1 MTGITHPAPTT
12 PLPNRSSASVPASSV
27 LLPFRDAAPTLARC
41 LDSLLAQSDP
51 DFEIVAVDD
60 GSTDQGAAIA
70 GKYAERD
77 ARVRVLTQAPL
88 GLVTALNVGLAA
100 CRGRFVARM
109 DADDISLP
117 HRLER
122 QRAFLESHPEIDLLG
137 CLAEPIPGS
146 EGGADSLSPGITR
159 YHYWMNA
166 LRNDADI
173 KRELFVESPLPH
185 PSFFAR
191 RKFFQSLWGYRD
203 LPWPEDYDLLLR
215 AAERGCVFGKVPEV
229 LVLRGDGP
237 GRLTRSDPRYRRE
250 GMFRAKA
257 YFLMRG
263 PWLKGM
269 AGNGTPNTKTQE
281 SGAPE
286 TRAREIVIGGSGTS
300 GRLAARVLTEAGA
313 KVRCF
318 LDNRVGPPGRR
329 VMGLPAHGW
338 PDDIPD
344 AFFAEHRDAFFLS
357 CIGEVAGRERLRSH
371 LERHGFVEGRDWLR
385 FA

>member
-1 MTGITHPAPTT
+1 MTDITQPAATVSLPSYPSHP
-12 PLPNRSSASVPASSV
+12 RSSTCAPAISV

-41 LDSLLAQSDP
+41 LDSLLTQSDP

-60 GSTDQGAAIA
+60 GSTDEGAAIA
-70 GKYAERD
+70 GNYALRD
-77 ARVRVLTQAPL
+77 ARVRVVSQAPL

-109 DADDISLP
+109 DADDIALP
-117 HRLER
+117 HRLAR
-122 QRAFLESHPEIDLLG
+122 QRAYLKAHSEIDLLG
-137 CLAEPIPGS
+137 CLAEPFPDS
-146 EGGADSLSPGITR
+146 ENGEGRLSPGMTR
-159 YHYWMNA
+159 YHEWMNA
-166 LRNDADI
+166 LRDDGAI

-191 RKFFQSLWGYRD
+191 REFFQALWGYRD

-215 AAERGCVFGKVPEV
+215 AAERGYVFGKVPEV
-229 LVLRGDGP
+229 LLRRGDGP
-237 GRLTRSDPRYRRE
+237 GRLTRTDPRYRRE

-257 YFLMRG
+257 NFLMRG
-263 PWLKGM
+263 PWLRGM
-269 AGNGTPNTKTQE
+269 ADK
-281 SGAPE
+281 GARE
-286 TRAREIVIGGSGTS
+286 TGAREIVIGGSGTS

-313 KVRCF
+313 RVRCF

-338 PDDIPD
+338 PDDIPA

-357 CIGEVAGRERLRSH
+357 CIGESAGRERLRRH
-371 LERHGFVEGRDWLR
+371 LERHGFIEGRDWLR